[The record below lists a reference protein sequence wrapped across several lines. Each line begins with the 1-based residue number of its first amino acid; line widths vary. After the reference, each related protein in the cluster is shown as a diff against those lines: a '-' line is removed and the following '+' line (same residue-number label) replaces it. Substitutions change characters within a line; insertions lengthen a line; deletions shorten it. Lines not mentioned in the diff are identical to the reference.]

1 MKHLVRPRVIVSVVT
16 CMYGDLFA
24 RFAPPRAPARTC
36 DIQMIEVRTIP

>member
-24 RFAPPRAPARTC
+24 RFAPPRARTC